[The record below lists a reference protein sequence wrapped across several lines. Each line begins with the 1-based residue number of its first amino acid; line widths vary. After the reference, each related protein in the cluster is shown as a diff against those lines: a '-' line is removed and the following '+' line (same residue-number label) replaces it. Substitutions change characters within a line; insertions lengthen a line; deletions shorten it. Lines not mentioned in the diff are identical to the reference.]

1 MKKSEPASVKTTAGE
16 AGELVIYTD
25 GASRGNPGKGG
36 YAAIILAGGMV
47 MEIADRKAHATNN
60 QMELA
65 AVEAVLSDS
74 GALSWDGPVTLYS
87 DSTYVI
93 NGLTKWVYGWQ
104 KNGWITSTKTPVENK
119 NQWEHLL
126 KLLKEYGKRL
136 SIEKVKG
143 HAGDLYN
150 ERCDELAVSAALDQS
165 PKLFS
170 GSLEDY
176 KKFLNEAGYTE
187 GTMKTKISSA
197 KSKSN
202 KPAYSYVSMINGIVQ
217 SDKSWA
223 ACEKRV
229 KGVKGAKFKKVFS
242 KEEETEL
249 MQDWTLVGL
258 L

>member
-1 MKKSEPASVKTTAGE
+1 MTKSGSD
-16 AGELVIYTD
+16 ELIIYTD

-36 YAAIILAGGMV
+36 YAAIIVAGEMV

-87 DSTYVI
+87 DSMYVI
-93 NGLTKWVYGWQ
+93 NGITKWVHGWQ
-104 KNGWITSTKTPVENK
+104 RNGWITSTKTPVENK
-119 NQWEHLL
+119 SQWEHLL
-126 KLLKEYGKRL
+126 KLTKEYGKRL

-150 ERCDELAVSAALDQS
+150 ERCDDLAVKAALGTDQ
-165 PKLFS
+165 KLFS
-170 GSLEDY
+170 GSLKDY
-176 KKFLNEAGYTE
+176 RTFLQEE
-187 GTMKTKISSA
+187 GFDETTMKAKATTTKKSS
-197 KSKSN
+197 SD
-202 KPAYSYVSMINGIVQ
+202 KPVYSYVSLVNGIVNA
-217 SDKSWA
+217 DKTWA

-229 KGVKGAKFKKVFS
+229 KGVKGAKYKKVFS

-249 MQDWTLVGL
+249 MQDWTLASL

>member
-1 MKKSEPASVKTTAGE
+1 MIKSGL
-16 AGELVIYTD
+16 GELIIYTD

-36 YAAIILAGGMV
+36 YAAIILAGAKDSDSV
-47 MEIADRKAHATNN
+47 MEIAGNKAHATNN

-65 AVEAVLSDS
+65 GVEAVLSDS

-87 DSTYVI
+87 DSAYVI
-93 NGLTKWVYGWQ
+93 NGFTKWMHGWQ

-119 NQWEHLL
+119 GQWEHLL
-126 KLLKEYGKRL
+126 KLKKEYGNRL

-150 ERCDELAVSAALDQS
+150 ERCDVLAVDAALGKN
-165 PKLFS
+165 PTLFS
-170 GSLEDY
+170 GSLHDY
-176 KKFLNEAGYTE
+176 KKFLLDLGHTE
-187 GTMKTKISSA
+187 ESMILKNSKPSAAKSSA
-197 KSKSN
+197 GKT
-202 KPAYSYVSMINGIVQ
+202 AYSYVSMINGIVQ
-217 SDKSWA
+217 SDKTWA

-229 KGVKGAKFKKVFS
+229 KGVKGAKYKKVFS

-249 MQDWTLVGL
+249 MQDWTLASL